1 MTTTQ
6 ECPNCGTQH
15 DTRVYVSGQKLTCR
29 CGIRFEVR
37 RQDVGGVKPVGAG
50 NSNITFAPHRAQP
63 LNEHTRDTV
72 VPGLGG
78 EERGSRSPSY
88 ANGGALRDASAG
100 SSGIDWSEEREPGS
114 SRVGAAPG
122 GIARAG
128 ASWVGG
134 TSAAGV
140 TSGSE
145 ARARLGAAVS
155 AGGDAASVGPV
166 ARLDASSGVADMRD
180 VEAAGDAARD
190 SGVEVSFGDTDVP
203 GLRVTGTA
211 IDSSPGGVALPGVSV
226 GGEAPVASGLA
237 GGEASVRGGVSPGAP
252 FGVAVPGVGAAGDAL
267 ARVAASP
274 NAAGGDAPGHGGASP
289 GAPFGVPL
297 PGVRAGEVPVQSAS
311 GGGDGPGNGLQG
323 APQSS
328 NESGG
333 VGPSGVA
340 LPSSTPGMDVP
351 VDATVVRS
359 TRPTGRGDA
368 DSDLDI
374 HSVETFVAAAR
385 VTLPGFELKE
395 LLGRGGMGE
404 VWLAR
409 QTSLGR
415 TVAVKLLPPK
425 LAKDPEFVARF
436 EKEATALA
444 ALNHPNIVQIIDRGV
459 AGEHY
464 YFVMEFVEGRSLR
477 EAISTGSLTP
487 QQGLKLMLQA
497 ARAIEC
503 AHDKDII
510 HRDLKPENILLDG
523 RGNVKVAD
531 FGLAGI
537 RQSEARLQLTATAVA
552 MGTLN
557 YMAPE
562 QRRDAK
568 SVDGRADL
576 FSLGVVLYELLTGEL
591 PLGRFKLPSK
601 RVPGLDP
608 RVDHIIDRLLETDP
622 EARYA
627 KATELCEALELLV
640 ASTSAPNQTTRP
652 THQLEGRRKSTSQI
666 TRKLRTG
673 WRRVRAGLSVVGG
686 LAVLGLGARWV
697 NGRMP
702 EKPNPPNTYAE
713 AFSTATLVEA
723 ATPDGEARFEVS
735 FDDKGPEELNLH
747 SGLWK
752 VEGGQLRAWQGGQDA
767 GGRRLVPR
775 AYVATRYFAADHF
788 DASVMMDVK
797 PLGDEYRPDEP
808 DSQHYGELSFRIRD
822 LQVSAFAIPEVGM
835 RLAWRY
841 FAEDGQEIV
850 GNSAQDT
857 DGLVEDEMPLP
868 DRGPYQVRLK
878 LSRVKGGVLAEGFLG
893 RQRFARKLLPGLENR
908 VAKVAVGCRNLAC
921 TFDDLKVKG
930 QLREQP
936 LRRASAGQEQ

>member
-37 RQDVGGVKPVGAG
+37 RQDVGGAKPGGSVH
-50 NSNITFAPHRAQP
+50 SNITFAPHRAQVP
-63 LNEHTRDTV
+63 NEHSRDTV

-78 EERGSRSPSY
+78 EDRVSRSPGY

-100 SSGIDWSEEREPGS
+100 SSGIDWSEEPEPGS
-114 SRVGAAPG
+114 SRVGAAPS

-140 TSGSE
+140 ASGSE

-166 ARLDASSGVADMRD
+166 ARVDASSGVADMRD
-180 VEAAGDAARD
+180 VESSGDAALGPGAAARD

-211 IDSSPGGVALPGVSV
+211 MESSPGGVALPGVSV
-226 GGEAPVASGLA
+226 GGDASAHGAVSPGATFGVALVNGGASPNAA
-237 GGEASVRGGVSPGAP
+237 GIRDASAQGVAFPGAP
-252 FGVAVPGVGAAGDAL
+252 FGVA
-267 ARVAASP
+267 
-274 NAAGGDAPGHGGASP
+274 
-289 GAPFGVPL
+289 L
-297 PGVRAGEVPVQSAS
+297 PGVRAGGDVPVQGVSASDAS
-311 GGGDGPGNGLQG
+311 GGGDGPGNGPPG
-323 APQSS
+323 VPQSS
-328 NESGG
+328 NASGG
-333 VGPSGVA
+333 VGPNGVA
-340 LPSSTPGMDVP
+340 LPSSTPGTDVP

-652 THQLEGRRKSTSQI
+652 MHPIEGRRRSTSQI

-697 NGRMP
+697 NRQMP
-702 EKPNPPNTYAE
+702 EKPNPPNTYTE
-713 AFSTATLVEA
+713 TYSTATLVEA
-723 ATPDGEARFEVS
+723 TTADGESRFEVS

-752 VEGGQLRAWQGGQDA
+752 IEGGQLRAWQGGQDA

-797 PLGDEYRPDEP
+797 PLGDEYPPDEP

>member
-37 RQDVGGVKPVGAG
+37 RQDSGGAKAGGAG
-50 NSNITFAPHRAQP
+50 HSSITFAPHRAQP

-72 VPGLGG
+72 VPGLAG
-78 EERGSRSPSY
+78 EERVSRSPGY

-100 SSGIDWSEEREPGS
+100 SSGIDWSEEREPGA
-114 SRVGAAPG
+114 SRVGAAPS

-140 TSGSE
+140 ASGSE

-155 AGGDAASVGPV
+155 AGGNAASVGPV
-166 ARLDASSGVADMRD
+166 ARVDASSGVADMRD
-180 VEAAGDAARD
+180 VDGAGDAAQGHGAAPRGLSSD
-190 SGVEVSFGDTDVP
+190 SGVEFGDTDVP

-211 IDSSPGGVALPGVSV
+211 LDSSPGGVALPGVSV
-226 GGEAPVASGLA
+226 GGDVPAPGAVSPGAQFGVALVNGGASPNAAGTRA
-237 GGEASVRGGVSPGAP
+237 GGDGPVPGAVSPGAP
-252 FGVAVPGVGAAGDAL
+252 FGVA
-267 ARVAASP
+267 
-274 NAAGGDAPGHGGASP
+274 
-289 GAPFGVPL
+289 L
-297 PGVRAGEVPVQSAS
+297 PGVQAGAAPSAQGANASDAS
-311 GGGDGPGNGLQG
+311 GGGDGLPGVPL
-323 APQSS
+323 SS
-328 NESGG
+328 GESGG
-333 VGPSGVA
+333 AGPNGVA
-340 LPSSTPGMDVP
+340 LPSSTPGTDAP

-652 THQLEGRRKSTSQI
+652 MHPLEGRRRSTSQI

-702 EKPNPPNTYAE
+702 EKPYPANTYTE
-713 AFSTATLVEA
+713 TYSTATLVEA
-723 ATPDGEARFEVS
+723 TTADGESRFEVS

-752 VEGGQLRAWQGGQDA
+752 IEGGQLRAWQGGQDA

-797 PLGDEYRPDEP
+797 PLGDAYPPDEP

-868 DRGPYQVRLK
+868 DRGPYLVRLK
-878 LSRVKGGVLAEGFLG
+878 LSRVKGGVLAEGYLG